1 MKKSSPIGLMAAVPF
16 ESRLLRRKIKGVR
29 KITPSLL
36 TGRLGDKRIAYI
48 TSGIGM
54 ANAAHAAT
62 LLIEKFAP
70 RMVVL
75 FGIGG
80 AYPGAG
86 LRIGD
91 VALAEKEIYA
101 DTGVLMEDGLRGIE
115 YIGIPLLRRGRKEF
129 YNDFPLESGLALR
142 LSGGRVK
149 PGVFL
154 TVSQCTG
161 TLRRAE
167 GLRRK
172 YRAVCENMEGAS
184 AAHTCARYGVPMIEL
199 RGISNMV
206 EDRRPEAWDREL
218 AAANCQKMVMEMLGG
233 L

>member
-16 ESRLLRRKIKGVR
+16 ESRLLRRRIRGVS

-36 TGRLGDKRIAYI
+36 VGRLGDRRVAYI
-48 TSGIGM
+48 TSGVGI

-62 LLIEKFAP
+62 MLIEKFAP
-70 RMVVL
+70 PLVVL

-86 LRIGD
+86 LKIGD
-91 VALAEKEIYA
+91 LAIAEREVYA
-101 DTGVLMEDGLRGIE
+101 DTGVLTKDGPRGLE
-115 YIGIPLLRRGRKEF
+115 YMGFPLLRRGRKAF
-129 YNDFPLESGLALR
+129 YNDFPLEGGPALR
-142 LSGGRVK
+142 LPAGRVK

-161 TLRRAE
+161 TLRRAQE
-167 GLRRK
+167 LRRK

-184 AAHTCARYGVPMIEL
+184 VAHTCARYGVPVIEL

-206 EDRRPEAWDREL
+206 QDRDPEKWDREL
-218 AAANCQKMVMEMLGG
+218 AAANCQRAVIEMLGA